1 MTIASL
7 VVLAAIDSIN
17 PSAIVVTL
25 YLLSRSEA
33 SVQVGVYITTIF
45 LTYFTVGLMMI
56 LGIDTF
62 LPSIGTLLHSPL
74 GLAGQGLVGLMLLV
88 YGLTASV
95 DRATMTPVTP
105 PSARTYAALALLG
118 VTVTAMELPTA
129 LPYAAA
135 IAVITSADLPIQQW
149 APLLGLYNAIF
160 VMPPILLLVGHLLF
174 GRQLRERYAGLT
186 VRLQQGARE
195 TALWVAG
202 LVGGALSVTSAIE
215 LVARWR

>member
-1 MTIASL
+1 MTIAGL

-45 LTYFTVGLMMI
+45 LTYFSVGLMAI

-62 LPSIGTLLHSPL
+62 LPSVGTLLNSPV
-74 GLAGQGLVGLMLLV
+74 GFVVQGLVGLALLV
-88 YGLTASV
+88 YSLMASA
-95 DRATMTPVTP
+95 DPASATPVTP
-105 PSARTYAALALLG
+105 PSARTYAALVALG

-129 LPYAAA
+129 LPYFAA
-135 IAVITSADLPIQQW
+135 IAVITSADLPIRHW
-149 APLLGLYNAIF
+149 VPLLGVYNAIF
-160 VMPPILLLVGHLLF
+160 VMPPVALLVGHLLF
-174 GRQLRERYAGLT
+174 GQQLRERYARLSA
-186 VRLQQGARE
+186 RLQQGAQE

-202 LVGGALSVTSAIE
+202 LVGGGLFVTSAIE
-215 LVARWR
+215 LVARLR